1 MKSRH
6 SPETVVSTVDSKN
19 ASQSECLGKVSS
31 VIDVCY
37 SQSKYQEG
45 SKISDYCAQ
54 GNWNL
59 IRKIIDMQFSDLKT
73 PEEIAK
79 NTVGDL

>member
-1 MKSRH
+1 M
-6 SPETVVSTVDSKN
+6 
-19 ASQSECLGKVSS
+19 
-31 VIDVCY
+31 
-37 SQSKYQEG
+37 
-45 SKISDYCAQ
+45 SDYCAQ

-59 IRKIIDMQFSDLKT
+59 IRKIIDMQFSVLKT